1 MAIDAVGNVGIG
13 TTPTLTEKLTVNGNL
28 KATSFLGNG
37 ATLDGIVKKAG
48 DTITG
53 LLTVQNTLKVT
64 GGAITPAAGNSEN
77 AGIMFPKDPAG
88 GGGDAAWIR
97 YYPIVGEATVF
108 EIGTSNDPDDRIALM
123 APGNVGIGTLT
134 PSDKLDVA
142 GNLRI
147 LTGSNPIRFTSSW
160 SSFPDAVL
168 NQAEICNDIGT
179 YKTLMIVGNNSGG
192 VGRRVSIWDRLEVNG
207 RMSVSDGV
215 IQKGGN
221 PITNTADLGLYSQAA
236 GYWMRFVTTGAGFWF
251 FSDGGAGSNPIMTID
266 YTGNLT
272 VGNSL
277 YVNNL
282 PFADRRNVQWD
293 DRTKQFCYD
302 NSSQRSKENITPL
315 ADEFTKL
322 LAVEPKTYTR
332 PDFPDTWE
340 IGYIAEEFHDLGLDK
355 LVYYN
360 EDGSPGGINYPK
372 IGLYLLEILKK
383 HEQKFREY
391 EEKIDRLEQQLSSS

>member
-1 MAIDAVGNVGIG
+1 
-13 TTPTLTEKLTVNGNL
+13 
-28 KATSFLGNG
+28 
-37 ATLDGIVKKAG
+37 
-48 DTITG
+48 
-53 LLTVQNTLKVT
+53 
-64 GGAITPAAGNSEN
+64 
-77 AGIMFPKDPAG
+77 
-88 GGGDAAWIR
+88 
-97 YYPIVGEATVF
+97 VGEATVF